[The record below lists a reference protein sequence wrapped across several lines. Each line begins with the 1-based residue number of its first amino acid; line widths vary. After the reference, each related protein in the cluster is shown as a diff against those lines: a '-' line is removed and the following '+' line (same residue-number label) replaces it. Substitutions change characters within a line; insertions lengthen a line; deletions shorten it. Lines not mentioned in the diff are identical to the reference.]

1 MSPLS
6 SSDLQRS
13 KRLALGA
20 LIFAVVIWLIL
31 LMVMKFSQY
40 DGWIL
45 HILLLSAEA
54 GVVGGLADWYAVT
67 VLFRNPFGRLPIPAF
82 LRNHTEILPRNQA
95 RIAYSM
101 GRFIQSNFLSPEIVD
116 KNLQKMDLSLNV
128 GRWLSNPEHN
138 QQIVNMVQHTLPK
151 TIEFIGQEQL
161 ADFIRQNTIQ
171 WLKNTP
177 IDKTC
182 SELLRAVLQNDFH
195 QEMLQQLLDQVHQ
208 WIKRNPHQVKAI
220 AQETLKEMGLWKL
233 AQGASLFGFDLQQ
246 RSVDAVISKLN
257 DILTNPQHL
266 LRVKVEQHAIRVMND
281 LANPESATSVRTNQI
296 KNHLLESPAVL
307 NFLTEAVT
315 MLCDAIKHDLQQP
328 SSGIALHLQS
338 AIQRFGDNLQQNQ
351 EVRDLLNQR
360 LNELAILLSRE
371 YGDKVIE
378 FVSQQIKAWDASE
391 MIAKIENA
399 VGKDLHMIR
408 VNGVIVG
415 AMIGFILGLIR
426 TLIEWI

>member
-128 GRWLSNPEHN
+128 GCWLSNPEHN

-408 VNGVIVG
+408 INGVIVG

>member
-171 WLKNTP
+171 WLKTTP
-177 IDKTC
+177 VDKTC
-182 SELLRAVLQNDFH
+182 SELLRAVLENDFH
-195 QEMLQQLLDQVHQ
+195 QEMLQQLLDQIHQ